1 MATHSFQIT
10 LHKRTHSLGS
20 KGLCQHETQ
29 LGPFFQV
36 IHFLVGITQSHILHY
51 SQKKDMKSSEYQI
64 PLSYAALT
72 VQKRMSARPLLTFE
86 CP

>member
-1 MATHSFQIT
+1 MKHNLDHSSKLYIFLLE
-10 LHKRTHSLGS
+10 LHKA
-20 KGLCQHETQ
+20 
-29 LGPFFQV
+29 
-36 IHFLVGITQSHILHY
+36 ILHY